1 MKIKFS
7 SSSLCTLIYSQHAKN
22 SHPDISSV
30 TVIDFQVAFF
40 KKGPY
45 DELGGYGNP
54 LSIPI
59 FFVFKRLKAFQWM
72 KCLHN
77 NSSATSPTYML
88 GKNNTLVRHFHIIR
102 QTKNVPSTTPNHQW
116 GLEIMHQCDWEI
128 IHGWYKP
135 SIFCVS
141 VW

>member
-1 MKIKFS
+1 M
-7 SSSLCTLIYSQHAKN
+7 CTLIYSQHAKN

-77 NSSATSPTYML
+77 NSST
-88 GKNNTLVRHFHIIR
+88 GKKQHFG
-102 QTKNVPSTTPNHQW
+102 QTFPHHQTDKK
-116 GLEIMHQCDWEI
+116 C
-128 IHGWYKP
+128 P
-135 SIFCVS
+135 
-141 VW
+141 